1 LEPLQLGRY
10 HLIKR
15 IGQGGFGTVYKA
27 TDPMGR
33 TVAVKVLLPGWSDHP
48 ETLQRF
54 LLEARTA
61 GELFHPR
68 IATILDMDEADGRRF
83 LVMRYVKGPSLEMVL
98 RANGKLSWSE
108 SIQFLDEIAQGL
120 DYAHKHGFVHRDLK
134 PSNILLDPEG
144 AVISDFGLVKAAE
157 TSGLSGSDAILG
169 TPAYIAPEVWNGE
182 AVTPAT
188 DLYSL
193 ACVFYEM
200 LTGERLFQGDSAPQV
215 MKRHIIDGASFPKQ
229 WADDVPE
236 GIESVLKRA
245 LSQDIRQR
253 YASASEFVSALKA
266 LEIES
271 KDAIIETEPIQTK
284 PQATVFDV
292 EKPFNNAIERVE
304 QKPQEPILGGG
315 LDVRQ
320 DIIGNLE
327 NREGFLSN
335 GFYFLIVVS
344 GLAGIL
350 LIIFVLF
357 VALFW
362 TDKAKENDYNIPLS
376 ATQIQKYVDYTATAI
391 KLMTSV
397 EKKRSLTATFAVK
410 DTEQAAP
417 IISSTPIQSKTDKF
431 LDDYGVPMVWI
442 PAGSFMM
449 GSEDGDD
456 DEKPIHEV
464 YLDTY
469 AIDVYEVTNELY
481 SICVAEGICQE
492 PGGVYYGEDHP
503 VIYVYGNYAESFCKW
518 RGARLPTEAEWEKA
532 ARGGLEGKL
541 YPWGNEE
548 PVCDRGA
555 KNGAQYYSC
564 EGETVAVGS
573 FAPNGYGLYDMAGNV
588 WEWVADRYD
597 SGYYGKS
604 EYENP
609 LGSSRGYDW
618 VLRGGGWYYDPLDLR
633 VASRYSSYPYK
644 GSDRFG
650 FRCAGSP

>member
-481 SICVAEGICQE
+481 ESCVDAGTCHK
-492 PGGVYYGEDHP
+492 PRSSYYGDAQYDDHP
-503 VIYVYGNYAESFCKW
+503 VVNVSWYDAKDYCEW
-518 RGARLPTEAEWEKA
+518 RGGRFPTEEEWEKA
-532 ARGGLEGKL
+532 ARGGLVGKK
-541 YPWGNEE
+541 YPWGDEY
-548 PVCDRGA
+548 PVCNRGA
-555 KNGAQYYSC
+555 ENGAQYNDC
-564 EGETVAVGS
+564 DGKTVPVGS

-588 WEWVADRYD
+588 WEWVADWYQAYPRGVD
-597 SGYYGKS
+597 NKDYG
-604 EYENP
+604 ETY
-609 LGSSRGYDW
+609 R
-618 VLRGGGWYYDPLDLR
+618 VLRGGLWRYKSGYLR
-633 VASRYSSYPYK
+633 VADRYRHHPAYANYNN
-644 GSDRFG
+644 G
-650 FRCAGSP
+650 FRCASSP